1 MKTITQL
8 PHLTMI
14 VFLAGGL
21 ALAAC
26 GSPDPIP
33 VYVTPTPIPT
43 ATPLPPTP
51 APDTAGMVPVSAAPR
66 QAGTPA
72 ATLPPGVNYGPIVGP
87 EYTAGPL
94 YTPLPNIP
102 HERPCPA
109 IVTAPQAPLHA
120 APQRTAESVGLAAE
134 RQQLT
139 VREIYT
145 DGEGLRW
152 ANTEAGWLLL
162 SDGATQFATLGRL
175 RSCAILAGE
184 EPDTTL
190 LGLHLLNWASQAQVL
205 GLVKQLVDAG
215 HPMGVLKGLT
225 GAEGTLNEAKRIS
238 PQTVIIFRSIIH
250 GFTGG
255 DCPNADNDPIA
266 EAREWVE
273 SLQRH
278 WTKVNADYYEVI
290 NECLLSSAGNYAVSF
305 PMEWLVAFSIEAMRI
320 ANEQGRC
327 LLLFSFGVGTPEIAE
342 FARLAP
348 AFEYAL
354 EHPCQEGRYHGISLH
369 AYGHDQGELVSETDD
384 WLGYRHRRFY
394 AEILRLV
401 PGADRLPV
409 YLTEVGPGNGY
420 EQFSCST
427 IIRDIIQYTDR
438 LQPDTYIKGFHLW
451 TLGWSALDLTPCLG
465 PLGDALVSYYTTR

>member
-1 MKTITQL
+1 
-8 PHLTMI
+8 MI

-162 SDGATQFATLGRL
+162 SAGATQFATLGRL

-278 WTKVNADYYEVI
+278 WTKVNADYYELS
-290 NECLLSSAGNYAVSF
+290 NECGASI
-305 PMEWLVAFSIEAMRI
+305 EWVRDFSIEAMKV
-320 ANEQGRC
+320 AGEYGQC
-327 LLLFSFGVGTPEIAE
+327 LLLFSFPAGTPDIEEYETLI
-342 FARLAP
+342 P
-348 AFEYAL
+348 VFEYAL
-354 EHPCQEGRYHGISLH
+354 ANPCASGRLHGVAMH
-369 AYGHDQGELVSETDD
+369 AYTGNEGGRLSEASV
-384 WLGYRHRRFY
+384 WLAFRHRLIYDYLKQR
-394 AEILRLV
+394 IPNV
-401 PGADRLPV
+401 TDVPV
-409 YLTEVGPGNGY
+409 YYTEAGQGSGY
-420 EQFSCST
+420 EIESCE
-427 IIRDIIQYTDR
+427 DITLDAIQYIYQLEED
-438 LQPDTYIKGFHLW
+438 PYVKGVNLW
-451 TLGWSALDLTPCLG
+451 NVGTIPNVAWVDLTPCLG
-465 PLGDALVSYYTTR
+465 TIGSALVGYYSE